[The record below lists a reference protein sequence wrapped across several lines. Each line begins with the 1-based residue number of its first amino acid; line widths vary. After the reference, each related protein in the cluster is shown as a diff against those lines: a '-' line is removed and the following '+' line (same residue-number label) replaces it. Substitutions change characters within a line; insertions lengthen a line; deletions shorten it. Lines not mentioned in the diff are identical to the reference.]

1 MGDIVAGMDVANDPR
16 GEESSI
22 EEELYGEAIN
32 TEASG
37 AEMGGGRRD
46 EPHEDSAE
54 EDCGPKRVA
63 PDPGMPTQSEIDD
76 HNVDHLPF
84 RSWCIPCV
92 EGRATGEQ
100 HRRNDG
106 VASHVSKFAFD
117 YMFVTKDKVILRD
130 ELTEEDEKKV
140 LMKILVAKDS
150 KSRAIFAHVVR
161 RKGVDEEGYAVKRLA
176 EDVEWLGYTRI
187 ILKSDGESAIVRL
200 LKETLRVA
208 KTVVVDSVKRSD
220 NNRDEARESMVT

>member
-1 MGDIVAGMDVANDPR
+1 MVKDGVGDIVAGMDVANDPR

-22 EEELYGEAIN
+22 EEELYGEAVN

-84 RSWCIPCV
+84 RSWCVPCV
-92 EGRATGEQ
+92 EGRAAGEQ
-100 HRRNDG
+100 HRRSDG
-106 VASHVSKFAFD
+106 VASQVSKFAFD
-117 YMFVTKDKVILRD
+117 YMFVTKDKVILRE
-130 ELTEEDEKKV
+130 ELTEEDEKIV
-140 LMKILVAKDS
+140 LMKILVGKDS
-150 KSRAIFAHVVR
+150 RSRAIFAHVVR

-187 ILKSDGESAIVRL
+187 ILKSDGESAIVGF
-200 LKETLRVA
+200 
-208 KTVVVDSVKRSD
+208 
-220 NNRDEARESMVT
+220 